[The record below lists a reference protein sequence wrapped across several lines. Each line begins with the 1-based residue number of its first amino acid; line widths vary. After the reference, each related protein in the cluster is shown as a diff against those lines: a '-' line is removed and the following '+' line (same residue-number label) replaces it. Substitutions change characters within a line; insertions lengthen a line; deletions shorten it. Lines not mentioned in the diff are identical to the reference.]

1 MHVAAL
7 VASRVEC
14 VALIETLGP
23 WTTAADK
30 IPRQLAKS
38 LTQRVHRPQ
47 RVHASLEAAAVANS
61 KGFLK
66 TPLAATRV
74 MVARGTR
81 PAAGPGGSRGYV
93 WRADPRLRELSRQP
107 MTTDTVRAFAS
118 AVACPVLVVTA
129 ADGIYSKRDP
139 EEVQRRLSYYK
150 HLTHVVLDSGG
161 HHCHLVQPQPV
172 TDRVLQFFAR
182 CHSPA

>member
-1 MHVAAL
+1 MAL
-7 VASRVEC
+7 V
-14 VALIETLGP
+14 ETLGP
-23 WTTAADK
+23 WTTPADK
-30 IPRQLAKS
+30 IPKQLAKS
-38 LTQRVHRPQ
+38 LTQRSHRPQ

-81 PAAGPGGSRGYV
+81 PATAPGGGRGYV
-93 WRADPRLRELSRQP
+93 WRADARLREVSRQP
-107 MTTDTVRAFAS
+107 MTTDTVRAFAT
-118 AVACPVLVVTA
+118 AVRCPVLVVTA
-129 ADGIYSKRDP
+129 VDGIYAKRDQ

-150 HLTHVVLDSGG
+150 RLTHVVLSEGG

-172 TDRVLQFFAR
+172 NERLLEFFAR
-182 CHSPA
+182 CHGQA